1 MGRVARAI
9 CAAHRVHAQFDRGRE
24 ILQRKTNAVLIAAA
38 AFGALIL
45 AGFAGV
51 SYTDEPVPGQ
61 YPNDRANHHA
71 KGESVRENQAVV
83 TRLGDGATAVSYWA
97 SAPDGWHVVTTVDT
111 VVAADTETE
120 QHLIVR
126 FSATLQPGQE
136 QLVSVPGAI
145 STEQQALRI
154 RRVGDNIEMA
164 RVADPSI

>member
-1 MGRVARAI
+1 M
-9 CAAHRVHAQFDRGRE
+9 
-24 ILQRKTNAVLIAAA
+24 QRKNNAVLIAAA

-51 SYTDEPVPGQ
+51 SYTDEPGR
-61 YPNDRANHHA
+61 YPNDRANHHP
-71 KGESVRENQAVV
+71 KHESVSENQAVV

-126 FSATLQPGQE
+126 FSATLLPGEE
-136 QLVSVPGAI
+136 QLVTVPGAI
-145 STEQQALRI
+145 GTEQQALRI
-154 RRVGDNIEMA
+154 RRVGDNIQMT
-164 RVADPSI
+164 RIADPSI

>member
-1 MGRVARAI
+1 V
-9 CAAHRVHAQFDRGRE
+9 
-24 ILQRKTNAVLIAAA
+24 QRKTNAVLIAAA

-51 SYTDEPVPGQ
+51 SYTDEPVPNGS
-61 YPNDRANHHA
+61 ANHHPKSA
-71 KGESVRENQAVV
+71 SVRENQAVV

-97 SAPDGWHVVTTVDT
+97 SAADGWHVVTTVDT

-136 QLVSVPGAI
+136 QLVTVPGAI
-145 STEQQALRI
+145 GTEQQALRI
-154 RRVGDNIEMA
+154 RRVGDNIQMT
-164 RVADPSI
+164 RIADPSI

>member
-1 MGRVARAI
+1 M
-9 CAAHRVHAQFDRGRE
+9 
-24 ILQRKTNAVLIAAA
+24 QRKTNAVLIAAA

-51 SYTDEPVPGQ
+51 SYTDEPLSGT
-61 YPNDRANHHA
+61 YPNDRANHHPKSA
-71 KGESVRENQAVV
+71 SVAENQAVT
-83 TRLGDGATAVSYWA
+83 TRLGENATAVSYWA
-97 SAPDGWHVVTTVDT
+97 SAADGWHVITTVDS

-126 FSATLQPGQE
+126 FAATLQPGQE

-145 STEQQALRI
+145 GTEQQALRI
-154 RRVGDNIEMA
+154 RRVGDNIEMT

>member
-1 MGRVARAI
+1 M
-9 CAAHRVHAQFDRGRE
+9 
-24 ILQRKTNAVLIAAA
+24 QRKTNAVLIAAA

-51 SYTDEPVPGQ
+51 SYTDEPVP
-61 YPNDRANHHA
+61 NDRANHHPKNA
-71 KGESVRENQAVV
+71 SVRENQAVV

-136 QLVSVPGAI
+136 QLVTVPGAI
-145 STEQQALRI
+145 GTEQQALRI
-154 RRVGDNIEMA
+154 RRVGDNIEMT